1 MSAKRAL
8 QQCQEAV
15 NTRKFCYSTSQRELG
30 GEDCLIEELT
40 EKRCLSF
47 MLCPKEAKDYYGSKD
62 GDKAV
67 CALYKEAFAFA
78 REDARV
84 DEGTKARSKQRV
96 VVPLLDDCIRD
107 GQCLAA
113 ARGRDHQFA
122 KLGHGGRLLHG
133 IRRHLL
139 GQRRIPGNL

>member
-84 DEGTKARSKQRV
+84 DEGTKELHAN
-96 VVPLLDDCIRD
+96 
-107 GQCLAA
+107 AA
-113 ARGRDHQFA
+113 VRGEGDKALSQACRARGM
-122 KLGHGGRLLHG
+122 
-133 IRRHLL
+133 
-139 GQRRIPGNL
+139 NLVHCPSNYASELS